1 MKNRLLKR
9 KNRQLTH
16 KTNPNTSR
24 TLYPISG
31 IMKYEKSDFDIGCG
45 FVEL

>member
-16 KTNPNTSR
+16 KTPPNTSK
-24 TLYPISG
+24 TLYLVSG
-31 IMKYEKSDFDIGCG
+31 IIKAVHKA
-45 FVEL
+45 ELL